1 MGISTKHTH
10 TILLN
15 SLSVTLT
22 YLSQI
27 LSIVKPFFFFFL
39 PKRRGS
45 AQSVTSKQKEDDRI
59 KIEGYHILVK
69 LVLSQ

>member
-27 LSIVKPFFFFFL
+27 LSIVKLFFFFL